1 MGVSKSDIKR
11 RLSGLSGFENPD
23 PELEQYVTPPELAAE
38 LVHAAALNG
47 DLGEVHDLGCGT
59 GMLAIATALAGA
71 RPVVGYDVDEDAL
84 EAARRNSTET
94 GADDICRFRKR
105 DVAEMEC
112 VDGTVVSNPPFSVHS
127 DMFDEFIS
135 VVAKS
140 QVFYLVAP
148 AGAETGLKALEDC
161 FEMETARHTVSLPP
175 NMNFHREEEHEIEV
189 DLWKGTR

>member
-1 MGVSKSDIKR
+1 VSKTDIKR
-11 RLSGLSGFENPD
+11 MLSGLSGFENPD

-38 LVHAAALNG
+38 LAHAAALNG
-47 DLGEVHDLGCGT
+47 DLGDVHDLGCGT
-59 GMLAIATALAGA
+59 GMLTIATALAGA
-71 RPVVGYDVDEDAL
+71 RRVAGYDVDEDAL
-84 EAARRNSTET
+84 SAARRNSNEA
-94 GADDICRFRKR
+94 GVEDICQFQATDVRKI
-105 DVAEMEC
+105 EY

-135 VVAKS
+135 VIRES

-148 AGAETGLKALEDC
+148 AGAVTGLKALEDR

-189 DLWKGTR
+189 DLWRGTR

>member
-38 LVHAAALNG
+38 LAHAAALNG
-47 DLGEVHDLGCGT
+47 DLGDVHDLGCGT
-59 GMLAIATALAGA
+59 GMLTIATALAGA
-71 RPVVGYDVDEDAL
+71 RRVIGYDVDEGAL
-84 EAARRNSTET
+84 EAARRNSIET
-94 GADDICRFRKR
+94 SVGDICRFQAR
-105 DVAEMEC
+105 DVREIEC

-135 VVAKS
+135 VIRES
-140 QVFYLVAP
+140 RVFYLVAP
-148 AGAETGLKALEDC
+148 ADAETGLKALEDC

-175 NMNFHREEEHEIEV
+175 TMRFHREARHVIEV
-189 DLWKGTR
+189 DLWRGTR

>member
-1 MGVSKSDIKR
+1 MGVSKTDIKR

-38 LVHAAALNG
+38 LAHAAALNG

-94 GADDICRFRKR
+94 GVEDICRFQKR

-127 DMFDEFIS
+127 DMFEEFIS
-135 VVAKS
+135 VIAES

-148 AGAETGLKALEDC
+148 AGAETGLKALEDR
-161 FEMETARHTVSLPP
+161 FEMETARHNVSLPP
-175 NMNFHREEEHEIEV
+175 TMRFHREAGHEIEV
-189 DLWKGTR
+189 DLWRGTR